1 MSESWATTERQTQEG
16 SMDQEMA
23 IEMLR
28 ERYARGGLPLDE
40 FRQLMGTL
48 MVTTD
53 PTELQA
59 IIDSLPPEVERSRSE
74 VASPRAARVVSAE
87 PAQRAMSPGVHRISA
102 LFGEVDRSGVLWD
115 LGPEM
120 QATAMF
126 GELRLDVRMARL
138 TEGLN
143 VLRVHAIFGEVQVII
158 PEGMDVEI
166 ESHVQFG
173 SVSAP
178 RSGADWSAGSAARE
192 RATSLTGRALR
203 IIATATFGEV
213 SIRTR

>member
-1 MSESWATTERQTQEG
+1 
-16 SMDQEMA
+16 MDQEIA

-59 IIDSLPPEVERSRSE
+59 IIDSLPSEVERSRSE

-87 PAQRAMSPGVHRISA
+87 TSERAVLPGVHRISA

-143 VLRVHAIFGEVQVII
+143 VLRVHAIFGEVQVLI

-173 SVSAP
+173 SVSVP
-178 RSGADWSAGSAARE
+178 RSGADWPGSGVVRERSASSAGK
-192 RATSLTGRALR
+192 TLR

>member
-1 MSESWATTERQTQEG
+1 MSELWTTKQGQAQEG
-16 SMDQEMA
+16 RMDQEMA

-48 MVTTD
+48 MITTD

-59 IIDSLPPEVERSRSE
+59 IIDNLPPEVARSRSE
-74 VASPRAARVVSAE
+74 VMPSRAARVIPSE
-87 PAQRAMSPGVHRISA
+87 PREEPRGVHRITA
-102 LFGEVDRSGVLWD
+102 LFGQVDRSGVLWD
-115 LGPEM
+115 LGPET

-138 TEGLN
+138 REGEN
-143 VLRVHAIFGEVQVII
+143 VLRVHALFGEVQVFI
-158 PEGMDVEI
+158 PEGMDVDI

-173 SVSAP
+173 
-178 RSGADWSAGSAARE
+178 
-192 RATSLTGRALR
+192 
-203 IIATATFGEV
+203 
-213 SIRTR
+213 